1 MTGLGITGG
10 RAVRERHG
18 RGREIA
24 ALALG
29 CVVALGA
36 CRTDRE
42 LTKPKP
48 VAVTEERLAATLLTV
63 DDLPSGFTAT
73 GGAGTPIDQE
83 VLPEHACDDNIAD
96 LDPKESVS
104 IDFTG
109 NGVTLTDT
117 AAWFPGQGGAVE
129 QLYRDVADECEQ
141 VVVAEQGIAVRAGSL
156 DFGVLSD
163 NTIPIRFEIEP
174 TTGPIEERDL
184 IVMRQGDLV
193 HLIRLS
199 GPRPSDKS
207 LLDTAV
213 RVAIGRLGGLYEDTT

>member
-10 RAVRERHG
+10 STVREHHG
-18 RGREIA
+18 RGRGIV

-29 CVVALGA
+29 IVVVLGA

-42 LTKPKP
+42 LTEPEP
-48 VAVTEERLAATLLTV
+48 VAVTEQRLADTLLTV

-73 GGAGTPIDQE
+73 EGAGTPIDKD
-83 VLPEHACDDNIAD
+83 VLPEHACDDAIAD
-96 LDPKESVS
+96 LDPKESAS

-129 QLYRDVADECEQ
+129 ELYRDVADKCEQ
-141 VVVAEQGIAVRAGSL
+141 VVVADQGLAVRSGPL
-156 DFGVLSD
+156 NFGVLSD
-163 NTIPIRFEIEP
+163 NTLPIRFEVEP

-193 HLIRLS
+193 HLIRLT

>member
-1 MTGLGITGG
+1 MTGLVITGG
-10 RAVRERHG
+10 SAVRERHG

-24 ALALG
+24 ALAVG
-29 CVVALGA
+29 CALLLGA

-42 LTKPKP
+42 LTEPEP
-48 VAVTEERLAATLLTV
+48 VPVTEERLAATLLTV

-73 GGAGTPIDQE
+73 EGAGTPIDDDA
-83 VLPEHACDDNIAD
+83 VPEHACDDAIAD

-104 IDFTG
+104 TDFTG

-117 AAWFPGQGGAVE
+117 AAWFPGQGGAAE
-129 QLYRDVADECEQ
+129 QVYRDVADDCRQ
-141 VVVAEQGIAVRAGSL
+141 AVVAEQGLAVRSGPL

-163 NTIPIRFEIEP
+163 NTLPIRFEIEP
-174 TTGPIEERDL
+174 TTGPIEERDIIL
-184 IVMRQGDLV
+184 MRQGDLV
-193 HLIRLS
+193 HLIRLT
-199 GPRPSDKS
+199 GPRPSDKA